1 MCCELQPLKTEV
13 FNFPWCSRSWRFGQ
27 ESSTGDN
34 RHQHTLSVHV
44 CSSVCKLTPFI
55 ARNATMAQVG
65 TILRSKLASA
75 YMLGVPDYSICA
87 AICVLIPRQELL
99 ASLRP

>member
-1 MCCELQPLKTEV
+1 MCCVLQPLKTEV

-75 YMLGVPDYSICA
+75 VGSA
-87 AICVLIPRQELL
+87 GLL
-99 ASLRP
+99 NMRGNLRVNAEARIIG